1 MVKHTVKGAAAV
13 VTAAVL
19 FSLACALPQPAE
31 VAPPVFRV
39 DLSGLAADDF
49 PEKISQLEEFSQ
61 THKDPHVR
69 TRALY
74 YLALAYMHY
83 NNPQPDYIRAL
94 GSLDQYMTLD
104 PSDENKDEIVAW
116 KSVLSS
122 LDSTL
127 KEYEKLKENHS
138 RLTGD
143 LQRANKD
150 RSVKNQK
157 IKDLDQ
163 TLEAQK
169 KEIEA
174 LQGKI
179 KKLDALH
186 QQIETKKKKK
196 K

>member
-13 VTAAVL
+13 VTMAVI

-49 PEKISQLEEFSQ
+49 PEKISQLEDFSQ
-61 THKDPHVR
+61 THNDPHVR

-83 NNPQPDYIRAL
+83 NNPQPDYTRAL
-94 GSLDQYMTLD
+94 SSLDQYMTLD
-104 PSDENKDEIVAW
+104 LSNKNMDEIVAW
-116 KSVLSS
+116 KSILSS
-122 LDSTL
+122 LDSML

-186 QQIETKKKKK
+186 RQIETKKKKK

>member
-1 MVKHTVKGAAAV
+1 MEKDTRKGAAAA

-31 VAPPVFRV
+31 VAPPVFSV
-39 DLSGLAADDF
+39 DFSGLAPDDF
-49 PEKISQLEEFSQ
+49 PEQIRQLEDVSQ
-61 THKDPHVR
+61 SHSDLHVR
-69 TRALY
+69 TRAVY

-83 NNPQPDYIRAL
+83 NNPQPDYTRAL
-94 GSLDQYMTLD
+94 GSLGRYIALD
-104 PSDENKDEIVAW
+104 PSDEHLGEIVAW
-116 KSVLSS
+116 KSILGS

-127 KEYEKLKENHS
+127 EEYEKLKERHS
-138 RLTGD
+138 RMTRD
-143 LQRANKD
+143 LQRANRD
-150 RSVKNQK
+150 RNTLSQK

-179 KKLDALH
+179 KQLDALH
-186 QQIETKKKKK
+186 QEIEKKKKK
-196 K
+196 KK